1 MPDTYSWAS
10 STILQQDFYVLMFPP
25 SVPVLL
31 SHTMKH
37 KLPVKMIILLLVL
50 KVKSNDVENM
60 QWCDI

>member
-1 MPDTYSWAS
+1 MPDTYLWAS
-10 STILQQDFYVLMFPP
+10 STILQHEFCVLVFPP

-37 KLPVKMIILLLVL
+37 KLPIKIIILLLVL
-50 KVKSNDVENM
+50 KVESNDVENM